1 MLARHRVIVHGQQRQ
16 RLAIVEPLPRHVVVR
31 HLVRHLAHQHGAAE
45 VVHAGSHA
53 HGAARGREAAVG
65 RHQQAR
71 AVCGAIGQQHLGHLA
86 FALRQHARDGLA
98 RHQRDAAV
106 LFGGGLHLGIGRAA
120 DVVVGHQ
127 PAQLAAIGQRV
138 ANEHGKGG
146 GTVEHAGIAQ
156 WREGS
161 TVHVLDAFPQA
172 QLTHEGGR
180 ALRECDLATI
190 EGSLAQRLFRLLLH
204 QTDGEARIRQGTRQT
219 KTGRTGTADE
229 EIEFHGQAPEK
240 TGQGSLIDPR
250 DSRLDGHH
258 QAHGDVF
265 SMPWALKRLPDQGLL
280 EQRVSWSRRG
290 GAAESVD
297 FFIYILVNRMKLA
310 VSLATPSCAR
320 YGDATAGGTC
330 SEDPQDYAHVRF
342 RPRTCEGRWP
352 CTARKACEKCPRL
365 L

>member
-1 MLARHRVIVHGQQRQ
+1 MLARHRVVVHGQQRQ
-16 RLAIVEPLPRHVVVR
+16 RLAIVEPLPRHMVVR

-45 VVHAGSHA
+45 IVHAGPHA

-65 RHQQAR
+65 GHQKPR
-71 AVCGAIGQQHLGHLA
+71 AVRGAISQQHLGHLA
-86 FALRQHARDGLA
+86 FTLRQHARDGLA

-106 LFGGGLHLGIGRAA
+106 FLGGGLHLGIGRAA

-127 PAQLAAIGQRV
+127 PAQLAAVGQRV
-138 ANEHGKGG
+138 ADEHGKGG

-156 WREGS
+156 RREGRA
-161 TVHVLDAFPQA
+161 VHVLDAFPQA

-204 QTDGEARIRQGTRQT
+204 QTDGEACIRQGTRQT

-240 TGQGSLIDPR
+240 TGQASLIDPR

-258 QAHGDVF
+258 QAHGDA
-265 SMPWALKRLPDQGLL
+265 SAMPGVLRAPSERGIF
-280 EQRVSWSRRG
+280 WSVCFLDM
-290 GAAESVD
+290 AS
-297 FFIYILVNRMKLA
+297 
-310 VSLATPSCAR
+310 
-320 YGDATAGGTC
+320 
-330 SEDPQDYAHVRF
+330 
-342 RPRTCEGRWP
+342 
-352 CTARKACEKCPRL
+352 
-365 L
+365 